1 MFPYRRFP
9 ALEVLLDPIEIP
21 DESRRVKECEYPDER
36 EVAAI
41 WAFIKRTGAPHLYPN
56 HTHTKPPKGSL
67 PVYVEE
73 FTLPKEFRSLERRA
87 PCPCCTDRFPKYWK
101 NGKIAY
107 FPDERVLRLMG
118 PECFA
123 TLDAGGHHA
132 ALNQLRALRKKRND
146 IRYLNQNVHLLPI
159 LAYTLGEW
167 MPILSSIDEARRAL
181 RDRLTLLK
189 LPLWSKVRDGVLHVT
204 RARRENFRKS
214 DGTSGERTVHDLQVY
229 GPLNGFMF
237 FSPSAKPLAKRL
249 EILQHR
255 LNNRGRVPT
264 QLEIETMDAK
274 YRHEYAIL
282 LQQAIT
288 RMRDVL
294 AEATDVRRALSRE
307 AMATLN
313 GWSRDPGADFPI
325 HIDADQDAIYIGRSD
340 HNRLRIPVDFW
351 FWKAL
356 KPLPELAQTQ
366 LAAE

>member
-1 MFPYRRFP
+1 M
-9 ALEVLLDPIEIP
+9 DPIEIP
-21 DESRRVKECEYPDER
+21 DDSRRVKECEYPDER

-41 WAFIKRTGAPHLYPN
+41 RAWIKRTGAPHLYKD

-87 PCPCCTDRFPKYWK
+87 PCPCCTDHFPKYWK

-159 LAYTLGEW
+159 LCGTLADW
-167 MPILSSIDEARRAL
+167 MPILSSIDEARKAVA
-181 RDRLTLLK
+181 DRLAMLK
-189 LPLWSKVRDGVLHVT
+189 LPLWPRVRDGMLHVT
-204 RARRENFRKS
+204 RARRENFRKA
-214 DGTSGERTVHDLQVY
+214 DGSSGERTVHDMQVY
-229 GPLNGFMF
+229 GPLHGHEF
-237 FSPSAKPLAKRL
+237 FSPSPKLLAKRFQQ
-249 EILQHR
+249 LQYR
-255 LNNRGRVPT
+255 LNNRRVPT
-264 QLEIETMDAK
+264 QLEIETMDTK
-274 YRHEYAIL
+274 ERHEYALL
-282 LQQAIT
+282 LQQAMT
-288 RMRDVL
+288 RMRD
-294 AEATDVRRALSRE
+294 AYTEAQDVRRAFSRE

-325 HIDADQDAIYIGRSD
+325 HIDADQDAIYVGRSAD
-340 HNRLRIPVDFW
+340 NRVRIRVDFW
-351 FWKAL
+351 FWKTL